1 MKKKKCIAAGAL
13 AAFLLCESLFTPN
26 LAGMGAGLL
35 KVQAAAVNV
44 ALNKEVTSSANESAT
59 WSADKAVDG
68 DKTSD
73 SGRWSS
79 GDMGTNRDNPQW
91 LVIDLSAEKTN
102 VESINIYFNLKAWST
117 EYQIQTSDAVGADAN
132 WETVYEMSR
141 ASANEQKNDPDVIT
155 ATDLSKTEFK
165 RYVRFYFKKGN
176 LNGWK
181 CISVRE
187 IEIMGTQSGAIETAS
202 SVLKNISELSVEAG
216 EDRLIIPDVSEN
228 YDVSIY
234 GSEIDQLLAEDGTAS
249 SMRIGDRSF
258 NVILKAVNKN
268 NPQDTAKKNVTVTV
282 KGNTDKYPE
291 LFKKISNP
299 NPMPKVLPTLQEWY
313 GYEGNFELTEQ
324 SKIVINDKAGLGIE
338 ETAKEMQDDI
348 REICGYEPEIV
359 SGTSAGTHDIYLESQ
374 TEDLYNTGKEGYLIV
389 NGDDGLK
396 IYSSAKTGLLYGTVT
411 VEQILYQDRENK
423 NVPKGV
429 IRDYPTYEMRGVMFD
444 IARIPTRISFLNDYT
459 KIMKWYK
466 LNEMQLHINDNQ
478 WSQPAYSAKYEDWAD
493 TEASHRLES
502 ELFPS
507 LATQKSKFVK
517 TGDSEDRYDYY
528 YNVHTGKSGE
538 LYYTKEEFRKM
549 NEEAKACGIQVVAE
563 LDTPGHSAAY
573 TKYVHDH
580 QEEVIQSLVKYGYL
594 DAADYLDASGKVKQ
608 GASFYIHNPKNWELL
623 SLDDQS
629 SNAEIKQNAINAK
642 IFMKALFDEY
652 LGGIDGIDAVFDAKN
667 VNAGVDEYWD
677 RTDANKEAFRRYMN
691 EMYSYLH
698 DKYGVEVEMWGALEV
713 LQGNTTVNN
722 NIILNMWS
730 ATEDSPTAR
739 LEEGFRLVNVPQTY
753 LYNTPGR
760 YHKDMIQENNLFYN
774 WDPAIFSGGVKTDK
788 GDPQVLGAKTA
799 LWGDENREGITEA
812 DLNERYLRAA
822 AMVSQKTWG
831 SNKETS
837 FVNYEKTFD
846 ALREGPGTAISYEI
860 DSCSDVVVDYD
871 FANLSEDG
879 KTIYDA
885 SGNAYHG
892 QVSGGEK
899 AEKGG
904 ETYLKFDGNTVITT
918 PLTTLGYPYTM
929 SFDVYLDGTE
939 NNIKESSLFS
949 GYDGRLQLAGING
962 SLSLNRD
969 YFNQSFDYK
978 VENNKKHRI
987 TIVGTYQV
995 TKLYV
1000 DGVFKKILYAA
1011 ASDPD
1016 NSGALGASTWTDA
1029 DNNYR
1034 STFVFPLNEIGKNF
1048 SGYLGNIKAYN
1059 KALSV
1064 EELAAENS
1072 GAALV
1077 DVARNRGAYTDLGN
1091 KTYKGDEMRLYPA
1104 WKATDGDGHVT
1115 GASGVSTSYE
1125 SKWCSSDRNDDFL
1138 MIDLGTERKISKVVI
1153 DWAAGRYATA
1163 YNIQVSADGTNWTTV
1178 KSVSGNE
1185 KAWTE
1190 DSFTETTARYV
1201 RMQGVQRKASEYA
1214 ICEMKVYQS
1223 VDRSAL
1229 KNAYEAA
1236 KTILTKTKADFAYAS
1251 VNTDE
1256 LAGLWNA
1263 SVRAKAI
1270 YSDVMAGQEEMDA
1283 AKTELE
1289 SAQNA
1294 YLEKVTESKETLT
1307 EEIKASEKIDLSKY
1321 TAESAAKYQEAL
1333 KRANE
1338 ILDRADAQPEE
1349 LDAAKKELEE
1359 ARKALTEKTDQPK
1372 PDPTPTPTPDPTPT
1386 PTPDTGKTVPKKG
1399 TVFRDG
1405 KGISYKVIKS
1415 DAKNGTVAVTGTTKK
1430 GSKITIPATV
1440 TKDGYTFKVTEIA
1453 AKAFRNNKKLTTLV
1467 LGANVSKIGTK
1478 SFYKNSKLK
1487 NITFKNKNA
1496 VKIGSQAFKGI
1507 KATAKVT
1514 VPKKMTAKNFNKLK
1528 SGMKS
1533 AGKKVKY
1540 KKK

>member
-35 KVQAAAVNV
+35 KVQAAAANV

-91 LVIDLSAEKTN
+91 LVIDLSAATTN

-117 EYQIQTSDAVGADAN
+117 EYQIQTSDSNGADAN
-132 WETVYEMSR
+132 WETVYELSR
-141 ASANEQKNDPDVIT
+141 DSANVQRNDPDVIN
-155 ATDLSKTEFK
+155 ASDLSKAELK

-176 LNGWK
+176 INGWK

-187 IEIMGTQSGAIETAS
+187 IEIMGTQSGMIETAA
-202 SVLKNISELSVEAG
+202 SVLKNLSGLTVGANEEELVIPNTSEQ
-216 EDRLIIPDVSEN
+216 
-228 YDVSIY
+228 YDISIY
-234 GSEIDQLLAEDGTAS
+234 GSELDQLLTEDGKAS
-249 SMRIGDRSF
+249 AMRIGDRSF
-258 NVILKAVNKN
+258 NVILKATNKN
-268 NPQDTAKKNVTVTV
+268 DPQDTAKKNVTVTV

-291 LFKKISNP
+291 LFKKVSNP
-299 NPMPKVLPTLQEWY
+299 NPMPKVLPTIQEWY
-313 GYEGNFELTEQ
+313 GYEGNFKLTEQ
-324 SKIVINDKAGLGIE
+324 SRIVVNDAAGVDAE
-338 ETAKEMQDDI
+338 EAAKEMQSDI
-348 REICGYEPEIV
+348 HDICGLDLEIV
-359 SGTSAGTHDIYLESQ
+359 KGTSAGTNDIYLESQ
-374 TEDLYNTGKEGYLIV
+374 TEDVYDVGKEGYLMV
-389 NGDDGLK
+389 NGDAGLK
-396 IYSSAKTGLLYGTVT
+396 IYSSTKTGLLYGTVT
-411 VEQILYQDRENK
+411 VEQILYQDSEHA

-429 IRDYPTYEMRGVMFD
+429 IRDYPAYEMRGVMFD

-478 WSQPAYSAKYEDWAD
+478 WSDPAYSAKYEDWAD

-580 QEEVIQSLVKYGYL
+580 QEEVIKSLVKYGYL
-594 DAADYLDASGKVKQ
+594 KAADYLNADGNVKQ
-608 GASFYIHNPKNWELL
+608 GASFYIHNPGNWELL
-623 SLDDQS
+623 ALDDQS
-629 SNAEIKQNAINAK
+629 SNAQIRQNAINAR

-698 DKYGVEVEMWGALEV
+698 DKYDVEVEMWGAMEV
-713 LQGNTTVNN
+713 LKGNTKVNN

-730 ATEDSPTAR
+730 ATEDSPSAR
-739 LEEGFRLVNVPQTY
+739 LAEGFRLINVPQTY

-774 WDPAIFSGGVKTDK
+774 WDPSVFSGGVKTDK

-812 DLNERYLRAA
+812 DLNERYLRAV

-837 FVNYEKTFD
+837 FVNYEQTFD
-846 ALREGPGTAISYEI
+846 ALREGPGTAISYDME
-860 DSCSDVVVDYD
+860 SVSDVVLDYD
-871 FANLSEDG
+871 FANLSADG
-879 KTIYDA
+879 EIIYDA
-885 SGNAYHG
+885 SGNAYNG
-892 QVSGGEK
+892 EVSGGEK
-899 AEKGG
+899 VEKDG
-904 ETYLKFDGNTVITT
+904 ETYLKFDGNTVIRT

-939 NNIKESSLFS
+939 KNTKESSLFS

-969 YFNQSFDYK
+969 YFNQSFEYQ
-978 VENNKKHRI
+978 VEKNKKHQI
-987 TIVGTYQV
+987 TVVGTYQT

-1011 ASDPD
+1011 ASDPE
-1016 NSGALGASTWTDA
+1016 NNGALGASTWTDA

-1059 KALSV
+1059 KALST
-1064 EELAAENS
+1064 EELAAENV
-1072 GAALV
+1072 GATLV
-1077 DVARNRGAYTDLGN
+1077 DVARNRGAYADLGN
-1091 KTYKGDEMRLYPA
+1091 KGYKGDEMRLYPA

-1115 GASGVSTSYE
+1115 GTSGVSTSYE
-1125 SKWCSSDRNDDFL
+1125 SRWCSSDRNDDFL
-1138 MIDLGTERKISKVVI
+1138 MIDLGRERKVSKVVI

-1163 YNIQVSADGTNWTTV
+1163 YDIQVSNDGADWSTV

-1190 DSFTETTARYV
+1190 DSFTETSARYV
-1201 RMQGVQRKASEYA
+1201 RMKGVQRKASEYA

-1229 KNAYEAA
+1229 KSTYEEAE
-1236 KTILTKTKADFAYAS
+1236 TILKNTKADFAYAS
-1251 VNTDE
+1251 ANTNE
-1256 LAGLWNA
+1256 LAELWNA
-1263 SVRAKAI
+1263 FVRAKAV
-1270 YSDVMAGQEEMDA
+1270 YDDVMAGQEELDA
-1283 AKTELE
+1283 AKAELE

-1294 YLEKVTESKETLT
+1294 YLKKVTGSKETLT
-1307 EEIKASEKIDLSKY
+1307 EEIKVSEKIDLSKY
-1321 TAESAAKYQEAL
+1321 TSESAAKYQEAL
-1333 KRANE
+1333 KRAKE
-1338 ILDRADAQPEE
+1338 MLDRADAQPEE
-1349 LDAAKKELEE
+1349 LDAAKKELEK
-1359 ARKALTEKTDQPK
+1359 ARKALTEKAEQQK
-1372 PDPTPTPTPDPTPT
+1372 PDPTPTPTPNPNPA
-1386 PTPDTGKTVPKKG
+1386 PDTVKTVPKKG
-1399 TVFRDG
+1399 TVFTDG
-1405 KGISYKVIKS
+1405 KGISYKVTKS
-1415 DAKNGTVAVTGTTKK
+1415 DAKKGTVAVTGTRKK

-1453 AKAFRNNKKLTTLV
+1453 AKAFQNNKKLTTLI
-1467 LGANVSKIGTK
+1467 LGTNISKIGTK

-1487 NITFKNKNA
+1487 SITFKNKNA

-1507 KATAKVT
+1507 KVTAKVT
-1514 VPKKMTAKNFNKLK
+1514 VPKKMTAKNFGKLK
-1528 SGMKS
+1528 KAMKS

>member
-35 KVQAAAVNV
+35 KVQAAAANV

-91 LVIDLSAEKTN
+91 LVIDLSAATTN

-117 EYQIQTSDAVGADAN
+117 EYQIQTSDSNGADAN
-132 WETVYEMSR
+132 WETVYELSR
-141 ASANEQKNDPDVIT
+141 DSANVQRNDPDVIN
-155 ATDLSKTEFK
+155 ASDLSKAELK

-176 LNGWK
+176 INGWK

-187 IEIMGTQSGAIETAS
+187 IEIMGTQSGMIETAA
-202 SVLKNISELSVEAG
+202 SVLKNLSGLTVGANEEELVIPNTSEQ
-216 EDRLIIPDVSEN
+216 
-228 YDVSIY
+228 YDISIY
-234 GSEIDQLLAEDGTAS
+234 GSELDQLLTEDGKAS
-249 SMRIGDRSF
+249 AMRIGDRSF
-258 NVILKAVNKN
+258 NVILKATNKN
-268 NPQDTAKKNVTVTV
+268 DPQDTAKKNVTVTV

-291 LFKKISNP
+291 LFKKVSNP
-299 NPMPKVLPTLQEWY
+299 NPMPKVLPTIQEWY
-313 GYEGNFELTEQ
+313 GYEGNFKLTEQ
-324 SKIVINDKAGLGIE
+324 SRIVVNDAAGVDAEKA
-338 ETAKEMQDDI
+338 AKEMQSDI
-348 REICGYEPEIV
+348 HDICGLDLEIV
-359 SGTSAGTHDIYLESQ
+359 KGTSTGTNDIYLESQ
-374 TEDLYNTGKEGYLIV
+374 TEDVYDVGKEGYLMV
-389 NGDDGLK
+389 NGDAGLK
-396 IYSSAKTGLLYGTVT
+396 IYSSTKTGLLYGTVT
-411 VEQILYQDRENK
+411 VEQILYQDSEHA

-429 IRDYPTYEMRGVMFD
+429 IRDYPAYEMRGVMFD

-478 WSQPAYSAKYEDWAD
+478 WSDPAYSAKYEDWAD

-580 QEEVIQSLVKYGYL
+580 QEEVIKSLVKYGYL
-594 DAADYLDASGKVKQ
+594 KAADYLNADGNVKQ
-608 GASFYIHNPKNWELL
+608 GASFYIHNPGNWELL
-623 SLDDQS
+623 ALDDQS
-629 SNAEIKQNAINAK
+629 SNAQIRQNAINAR

-698 DKYGVEVEMWGALEV
+698 DKYDVEVEMWGAMEV
-713 LQGNTTVNN
+713 LKGNTKVNN

-730 ATEDSPTAR
+730 ATEDSPSAR
-739 LEEGFRLVNVPQTY
+739 LAEGFRLINVPQTY

-774 WDPAIFSGGVKTDK
+774 WDPSVFSGGVKTDK

-812 DLNERYLRAA
+812 DLNERYLRAV

-837 FVNYEKTFD
+837 FVNYEQTFD
-846 ALREGPGTAISYEI
+846 ALREGPGTAISYDME
-860 DSCSDVVVDYD
+860 SVSDVVLDYD
-871 FANLSEDG
+871 FANLSADG
-879 KTIYDA
+879 EIIYDA
-885 SGNAYHG
+885 SGNAYNG

-899 AEKGG
+899 AEKDG
-904 ETYLKFDGNTVITT
+904 ETYLKFDGNTVIRT

-939 NNIKESSLFS
+939 KNTKESSLFS

-969 YFNQSFDYK
+969 YFNQSFEYQ
-978 VENNKKHRI
+978 VEKNKKHRI
-987 TIVGTYQV
+987 TVVGTYQT

-1011 ASDPD
+1011 ASDPE
-1016 NSGALGASTWTDA
+1016 NNGALGASTWTDA

-1059 KALSV
+1059 KALST
-1064 EELAAENS
+1064 EELAE
-1072 GAALV
+1072 
-1077 DVARNRGAYTDLGN
+1077 
-1091 KTYKGDEMRLYPA
+1091 
-1104 WKATDGDGHVT
+1104 
-1115 GASGVSTSYE
+1115 
-1125 SKWCSSDRNDDFL
+1125 
-1138 MIDLGTERKISKVVI
+1138 
-1153 DWAAGRYATA
+1153 
-1163 YNIQVSADGTNWTTV
+1163 
-1178 KSVSGNE
+1178 
-1185 KAWTE
+1185 
-1190 DSFTETTARYV
+1190 
-1201 RMQGVQRKASEYA
+1201 
-1214 ICEMKVYQS
+1214 
-1223 VDRSAL
+1223 
-1229 KNAYEAA
+1229 
-1236 KTILTKTKADFAYAS
+1236 
-1251 VNTDE
+1251 
-1256 LAGLWNA
+1256 LWNA
-1263 SVRAKAI
+1263 SVRAKAV
-1270 YSDVMAGQEEMDA
+1270 YGDVMAGQEELDA
-1283 AKTELE
+1283 AKAELE

-1294 YLEKVTESKETLT
+1294 YLKKVTGCKETLT
-1307 EEIKASEKIDLSKY
+1307 EEIKVSEKFDLSKY
-1321 TAESAAKYQEAL
+1321 TSESAAKYQEAL
-1333 KRANE
+1333 KRAKE
-1338 ILDRADAQPEE
+1338 MLDRADAQPEE

-1359 ARKALTEKTDQPK
+1359 ARKALTEKAEQQK
-1372 PDPTPTPTPDPTPT
+1372 PDPTPTPTPNPNPA
-1386 PTPDTGKTVPKKG
+1386 PDTVKTVPKKG
-1399 TVFRDG
+1399 TVFTDG
-1405 KGISYKVIKS
+1405 KGISYKVTKS
-1415 DAKNGTVAVTGTTKK
+1415 DAKKGTVAVTGTRKK
-1430 GSKITIPATV
+1430 RNKITIPATV

-1453 AKAFRNNKKLTTLV
+1453 AKAFQNNRKLTTLI
-1467 LGANVSKIGTK
+1467 LGTNISKIGTK

-1487 NITFKNKNA
+1487 SITFKNKNA

-1514 VPKKMTAKNFNKLK
+1514 VPKKMTAKNFGKLK
-1528 SGMKS
+1528 KAMKS

>member
-35 KVQAAAVNV
+35 KVQAAAANV

-91 LVIDLSAEKTN
+91 LVIDLSAATTN

-117 EYQIQTSDAVGADAN
+117 EYQIQTSDSNGADAN
-132 WETVYEMSR
+132 WETVYELSR
-141 ASANEQKNDPDVIT
+141 DSANVQRNDPDVIN
-155 ATDLSKTEFK
+155 ASDLSKAELK

-176 LNGWK
+176 INGWK

-187 IEIMGTQSGAIETAS
+187 IEIMGTQSGMIETAA
-202 SVLKNISELSVEAG
+202 SVLKNLSGLTVGANEEELVIPNTSEQ
-216 EDRLIIPDVSEN
+216 
-228 YDVSIY
+228 YDISIY
-234 GSEIDQLLAEDGTAS
+234 GSELDQLLTEDGKAS
-249 SMRIGDRSF
+249 AMRIGDRSF
-258 NVILKAVNKN
+258 NVILKATNKN
-268 NPQDTAKKNVTVTV
+268 DPQDTAKKNVTVTV

-291 LFKKISNP
+291 LFKKVSNP
-299 NPMPKVLPTLQEWY
+299 NPMPKVLPTIQEWY
-313 GYEGNFELTEQ
+313 GYEGNFKLTEQ
-324 SKIVINDKAGLGIE
+324 SRIVVNDAAGVDAEKA
-338 ETAKEMQDDI
+338 AKEMQSDI
-348 REICGYEPEIV
+348 HDICGLDLEIV
-359 SGTSAGTHDIYLESQ
+359 KGTSTGTNDIYLESQ
-374 TEDLYNTGKEGYLIV
+374 TEDVYDVGKEGYLMV
-389 NGDDGLK
+389 NGDAGLK
-396 IYSSAKTGLLYGTVT
+396 IYSSTKTGLLYGTVT
-411 VEQILYQDRENK
+411 VEQILYQDSEHA

-429 IRDYPTYEMRGVMFD
+429 IRDYPAYEMRGVMFD

-478 WSQPAYSAKYEDWAD
+478 WSDPAYSAKYEDWAD

-580 QEEVIQSLVKYGYL
+580 QEEVIKSLVKYGYL
-594 DAADYLDASGKVKQ
+594 KAADYLNADGNVKQ
-608 GASFYIHNPKNWELL
+608 GASFYIHNPGNWELL
-623 SLDDQS
+623 ALDDQS
-629 SNAEIKQNAINAK
+629 SNAQIRQNAINAR

-698 DKYGVEVEMWGALEV
+698 DKYDVEVEMWGAMEV
-713 LQGNTTVNN
+713 LKGNTKVNN

-730 ATEDSPTAR
+730 ATEDSPSAR
-739 LEEGFRLVNVPQTY
+739 LAEGFRLINVPQTY

-774 WDPAIFSGGVKTDK
+774 WDPSVFSGGVKTDK

-812 DLNERYLRAA
+812 DLNERYLRAV

-837 FVNYEKTFD
+837 FVNYEQTFD
-846 ALREGPGTAISYEI
+846 ALREGPGTAISYDME
-860 DSCSDVVVDYD
+860 SVSDVVLDYD
-871 FANLSEDG
+871 FANLSADG
-879 KTIYDA
+879 EIIYDA
-885 SGNAYHG
+885 SGNAYNG

-899 AEKGG
+899 AEKDG
-904 ETYLKFDGNTVITT
+904 ETYLKFDGNTVIRT

-939 NNIKESSLFS
+939 KNTKESSLFS

-969 YFNQSFDYK
+969 YFNQSFEYQ
-978 VENNKKHRI
+978 VEKNKKHRI
-987 TIVGTYQV
+987 TVVGTYQT

-1011 ASDPD
+1011 ASDPE
-1016 NSGALGASTWTDA
+1016 NNGALGASTWTDA

-1059 KALSV
+1059 KALST
-1064 EELAAENS
+1064 EELAE
-1072 GAALV
+1072 
-1077 DVARNRGAYTDLGN
+1077 
-1091 KTYKGDEMRLYPA
+1091 
-1104 WKATDGDGHVT
+1104 
-1115 GASGVSTSYE
+1115 
-1125 SKWCSSDRNDDFL
+1125 
-1138 MIDLGTERKISKVVI
+1138 
-1153 DWAAGRYATA
+1153 
-1163 YNIQVSADGTNWTTV
+1163 
-1178 KSVSGNE
+1178 
-1185 KAWTE
+1185 
-1190 DSFTETTARYV
+1190 
-1201 RMQGVQRKASEYA
+1201 
-1214 ICEMKVYQS
+1214 
-1223 VDRSAL
+1223 
-1229 KNAYEAA
+1229 
-1236 KTILTKTKADFAYAS
+1236 
-1251 VNTDE
+1251 
-1256 LAGLWNA
+1256 LWNA
-1263 SVRAKAI
+1263 SVRAKAV
-1270 YSDVMAGQEEMDA
+1270 YGDVMAGQEELDA
-1283 AKTELE
+1283 AKAELE

-1294 YLEKVTESKETLT
+1294 YLKKVTGCKETLT
-1307 EEIKASEKIDLSKY
+1307 EEIKVSEKFDLSKY
-1321 TAESAAKYQEAL
+1321 TSESAAKYQEAL
-1333 KRANE
+1333 KRAKE
-1338 ILDRADAQPEE
+1338 MLDRADAQPEE

-1359 ARKALTEKTDQPK
+1359 ARKALTEKAEQQK
-1372 PDPTPTPTPDPTPT
+1372 PDPTPTPTPNPNPA
-1386 PTPDTGKTVPKKG
+1386 PDTVKTVPKKG
-1399 TVFRDG
+1399 TVITDG
-1405 KGISYKVIKS
+1405 KGISYKVTKS
-1415 DAKNGTVAVTGTTKK
+1415 DAKKGTVAVTGTRKK
-1430 GSKITIPATV
+1430 RNKITIPATV

-1453 AKAFRNNKKLTTLV
+1453 AKAFQNNRKLTTLI
-1467 LGANVSKIGTK
+1467 LGTNISKIGTK

-1487 NITFKNKNA
+1487 SITFKNKNA

-1514 VPKKMTAKNFNKLK
+1514 VPKKMTAKNFGKLK
-1528 SGMKS
+1528 KAMKS